1 MKSSIK
7 KFTIALLLI
16 FSPSSFSEEYI
27 SISTDIL
34 QVYLLHTE
42 QPTMSDIPI
51 PSIYVYDTEK
61 ESFLSQ
67 EKTIEIIKGTQ
78 QLDPKILDRLNQVV
92 VSPEKLQIA
101 KEKLAEVSKQIT
113 FDTRFLMFYA
123 NVGQEFLAMFPGEPQ
138 AKIFEDKV
146 LDLATK
152 NNKISVY
159 TFVD

>member
-1 MKSSIK
+1 MKPSIK
-7 KFTIALLLI
+7 KFTIALLFI

-42 QPTMSDIPI
+42 QPSMEDIPI

-67 EKTIEIIKGTQ
+67 KKTIEIIKETQ

-92 VSPEKLQIA
+92 VSPEKFQIA
-101 KEKLAEVSKQIT
+101 KKKLAEVSTQIT

-123 NVGQEFLAMFPGEPQ
+123 NVGQELLAMFPDMPE
-138 AKIFEDKV
+138 AKIFEDKI
-146 LDLATK
+146 LNLTTK
-152 NNKISVY
+152 NNEISVY
-159 TFVD
+159 TLN